1 MYESEEDLKR
11 EYLFCGAAAAHGQER
26 GGFLARGVCHGLS
39 KLTGCD
45 LDEALLR
52 PPLRR
57 DPFAAVGT
65 GWILNVSRKTV
76 CPFGGARLRPV
87 SPLHLVLILER

>member
-1 MYESEEDLKR
+1 MYESEEDLKG

-26 GGFLARGVCHGLS
+26 GGFLARGVCHGLN

-57 DPFAAVGT
+57 ESVRCGGGCVEPGRVQEGHLPVRGRD
-65 GWILNVSRKTV
+65 
-76 CPFGGARLRPV
+76 FGL
-87 SPLHLVLILER
+87 